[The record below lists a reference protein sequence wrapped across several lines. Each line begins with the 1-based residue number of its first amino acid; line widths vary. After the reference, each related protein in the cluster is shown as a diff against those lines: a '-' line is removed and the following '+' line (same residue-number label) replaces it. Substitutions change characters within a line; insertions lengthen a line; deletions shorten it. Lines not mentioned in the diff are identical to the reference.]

1 MSTGRWQ
8 RYVNF
13 WNEEESPEALALVR
27 ITFGAALCA
36 NVLEQLLNSGVLELF
51 ADPAFGGVFSVADQA
66 RLSLF
71 RILPSTPLVTYGM
84 VVLQGIAALCLMVGL
99 FSRAAALL
107 CLILQMSLN
116 SRQWMYRFDS
126 DTVYLVFCYLFLLAP
141 AGAAWSLDARWRGLG
156 RARIPAWPRRLLM
169 AQVTIIYVRTGIVK
183 MGTTWSMSDGW
194 SALYY
199 ALNLPG
205 LARWSGIWLASIYPL
220 TQVGT
225 FIAKWWEITFFM
237 VPLSL
242 FLQRH
247 SPTSVDASS
256 PGLWARIR
264 RTLQQRI
271 WIPVRRLMAWKGWRI
286 VYLGIG
292 VIMHLSLIVLMNL
305 GMFPFVM
312 MSLYPCFL
320 YPQEVQTLW
329 TRIFPPRPRPV
340 MPSPLD

>member
-1 MSTGRWQ
+1 MSAGRWQ

-27 ITFGAALCA
+27 ITFGAVLCA

-51 ADPAFGGVFSVADQA
+51 VDPAFGGVFSMEGQS
-66 RLSLF
+66 RYSLF
-71 RILPSTPLVTYGM
+71 RFFPSTPLVAYGM
-84 VVLQGIAALCLMVGL
+84 VLLQGIAALCLMLGL
-99 FSRAAALL
+99 FSRGAALV

-116 SRQWMYRFDS
+116 ARQWMYRFDS

-183 MGTTWSMSDGW
+183 MGTTWSISDGW

-205 LARWSGIWLASIYPL
+205 LSRWPGSWLASIYPV
-220 TQVGT
+220 TQLAAFV
-225 FIAKWWEITFFM
+225 AKWWEITFFI

-242 FLQRH
+242 FFQRQ
-247 SPTSVDASS
+247 SSVPLEPSEKNF
-256 PGLWARIR
+256 WQRIR
-264 RTLQQRI
+264 WTL
-271 WIPVRRLMAWKGWRI
+271 RRVWLPIRKLFAWKGWRI
-286 VYLGIG
+286 VYLGVG
-292 VIMHLSLIVLMNL
+292 LIMHLSLIVLMNL

-320 YPQEVQTLW
+320 FPHEVRTLGARFFHHPSAPL
-329 TRIFPPRPRPV
+329 T
-340 MPSPLD
+340 PSPLD